1 MSKLLENKKIAMV
14 IAFKGFK
21 DPEYFIPRDILETAG
36 AKIVTISSKR
46 GTAFGEDGGE
56 ARVDLTASEIDVAE
70 FDAVVFVGG
79 PGMGENLDNREF
91 QSIAEKA
98 AKNGKV
104 LAAICIAPAL
114 LAKAGLLQGRRAT
127 VWSSHMDKSGVR
139 ILKENGAVYE
149 EKDVVVDGK
158 IVTAAGPHAAEQF
171 GQALI
176 GLLTSLKE

>member
-1 MSKLLENKKIAMV
+1 MSKLLKNKKIAIV

-36 AKIVTISSKR
+36 AEIITVSSEK
-46 GTAFGEDGGE
+46 GTAFGDDGGE
-56 ARVDLTASEIDVAE
+56 AKVDLIASEADPAE
-70 FDAVVFVGG
+70 FDAVVFIGG

-98 AKNGKV
+98 VEKGKV

-114 LAKAGLLQGRRAT
+114 LAKAGLLRDRKAT
-127 VWSSHMDKSGVR
+127 VWSSYMDKSAIK

-149 EKDVVVDGK
+149 EKDVVIDGR

-176 GLLTSLKE
+176 GVLTSTS